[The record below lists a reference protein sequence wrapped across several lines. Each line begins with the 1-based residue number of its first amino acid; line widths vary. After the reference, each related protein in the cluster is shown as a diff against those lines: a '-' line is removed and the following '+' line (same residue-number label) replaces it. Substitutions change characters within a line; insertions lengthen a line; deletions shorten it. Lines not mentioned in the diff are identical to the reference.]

1 MQVSYDLKLKKH
13 LDMKNIIV
21 GTDFSLGSEKALSFG
36 VMLANN
42 TKADLTLLWVDDS
55 PSELATVEYQEVRKE
70 GQDEIDKLVRK
81 YEPLLKTGGNINAKI
96 RKGKTYRELIDC
108 AEQTPE
114 SVLVMGTHGV
124 TGFQKYWI
132 GTNAFRVIATAN
144 VPVITVRASHNAGKN
159 IKRIILPID
168 HTSVTLNKVEK
179 ATELAAMLNADIC
192 LLGINESGLRSVQK
206 FVDVNLNKAANILAK
221 KDISHI
227 VEQVNSHN
235 IGQAI
240 IEHTNSLQADL
251 IIVTVELQQ
260 KTRNGM
266 PSALM
271 QQLIN
276 FSPVPVLSIYPNI

>member
-1 MQVSYDLKLKKH
+1 
-13 LDMKNIIV
+13 MKNIIV

-55 PSELATVEYQEVRKE
+55 PSELATFEYQEVRKE
-70 GQDEIDKLVRK
+70 GQEEINELVKK
-81 YEPLLKTGGNINAKI
+81 YEPLLKTGKKINTKI
-96 RKGKTYRELIDC
+96 RKGKTYRELTDF
-108 AEQTPE
+108 AELTPD

-144 VPVITVRASHNAGKN
+144 VPVITVRASHNTEKK

-179 ATELAAMLNADIC
+179 ASQLAAMLGADIC
-192 LLGINESGLRSVQK
+192 LLSINESGLRSVQK
-206 FVDVNLNKAANILAK
+206 FVDVNLNKAANTLAK

-227 VEQVNSHN
+227 IEHVNSPN
-235 IGQAI
+235 IGKAI
-240 IEHTNSLQADL
+240 IEHINSLQADL
-251 IIVTVELQQ
+251 LIVAVELQE

-276 FSPVPVLSIYPNI
+276 FSPVPVLSIHPNIE